1 MKKELTCIICPR
13 GCALTVSENDGVYAV
28 TGNTCP
34 RGEQYGIDEAT
45 HPTRTITSLV
55 RVTNRTD
62 TMLSVKTETPIDK
75 ERIPELMAIISKTK
89 VQAPVKAGQVLL
101 EDACGARLVATRD
114 VE

>member
-1 MKKELTCIICPR
+1 MVSDESGALSVSGNACPR
-13 GCALTVSENDGVYAV
+13 GAA
-28 TGNTCP
+28 
-34 RGEQYGIDEAT
+34 YGAAEAT

-75 ERIPELMAIISKTK
+75 DRISELMRLIRQTR
-89 VQAPVKAGQVLL
+89 VEAPVKAGQVIV
-101 EDACGARLVATRD
+101 EDACGAKLVATRD

>member
-1 MKKELTCIICPR
+1 MNKELTCIVCPR
-13 GCALTVSENDGVYAV
+13 GCALTVTERDGVYTV
-28 TGNTCP
+28 SGNTCP
-34 RGEQYGIDEAT
+34 RGEAYGVAEAT

-75 ERIPELMAIISKTK
+75 ERIPELMALIRKTK
-89 VQAPVKAGQVLL
+89 AQAPVKAGQVIL

>member
-1 MKKELTCIICPR
+1 MKQDLTCIICPR
-13 GCALTVSENDGVYAV
+13 GCSLTVEKKDGSYIVS
-28 TGNTCP
+28 GNACP
-34 RGEQYGIDEAT
+34 RGEAYGVAEAT

-75 ERIPELMAIISKTK
+75 ARIPELMQLIHAARAE
-89 VQAPVKAGQVLL
+89 APVKAGDVVL